1 MKIRVLVVDDSA
13 FMRKLISDFLS
24 KDKRIEVIGV
34 AKNGQEAIEKVRE
47 LNPDVI
53 TLDVEMP
60 VMDGLTTLTHLMKES
75 PKPVVMLSSSTKKGA
90 EATFIAIERG
100 AVDFVAKP
108 SGSISLDLYKVKEEV
123 ITKVISASKANLKPM
138 AKRTFNYSHP
148 IKRKQSIEE
157 IPSDRKQRM
166 YPFMNQIVCIG
177 TSTGGPQALQEVITR
192 LPKNLNAPVLV
203 VQHMPPGF
211 THSLAKR
218 LNTLSNL
225 TVKEAEDGELLE
237 RGVVYIAKGGYHLKV
252 ARNDEQIKIRLDQ
265 SSLANGHRPAVDPLF
280 QSVAKELPFFNKVAV
295 VMTGMGSDGAK
306 GLIEL
311 RKSGRLLGAIAES
324 EATSIVFGMP
334 KAAIETGDVTDI
346 VPLEQIADTIMKYI
360 R

>member
-1 MKIRVLVVDDSA
+1 
-13 FMRKLISDFLS
+13 
-24 KDKRIEVIGV
+24 
-34 AKNGQEAIEKVRE
+34 
-47 LNPDVI
+47 
-53 TLDVEMP
+53 
-60 VMDGLTTLTHLMKES
+60 
-75 PKPVVMLSSSTKKGA
+75 
-90 EATFIAIERG
+90 
-100 AVDFVAKP
+100 
-108 SGSISLDLYKVKEEV
+108 
-123 ITKVISASKANLKPM
+123 
-138 AKRTFNYSHP
+138 
-148 IKRKQSIEE
+148 
-157 IPSDRKQRM
+157 
-166 YPFMNQIVCIG
+166 
-177 TSTGGPQALQEVITR
+177 
-192 LPKNLNAPVLV
+192 
-203 VQHMPPGF
+203 GF
-211 THSLAKR
+211 TYSLAKR